1 MPPVEEEKKDAPAE
15 GEVPAEGAE
24 GEEAVRKEEV
34 VEEEVKLMALDEFY
48 PDDHVEKEVEDSAL
62 PKRSMKFFECLGQS
76 SYKRY
81 NFHWLGDQDF
91 IFVAANT
98 Y

>member
-15 GEVPAEGAE
+15 GEVPE
-24 GEEAVRKEEV
+24 GEEGAVHKEEV
-34 VEEEVKLMALDEFY
+34 VEEEIKLMAIDEFY
-48 PDDHVEKEVEDSAL
+48 PEDHVEKEIEDSAL
-62 PKRSMKFFECLGQS
+62 SKRSMKFFECFGQS

-81 NFHWLGDQDF
+81 NFHWLGDHDF